1 LPLGKLHIWNVATWE
16 IVTWEVALGK
26 MPLGKNLTPYFHLVL
41 TLGGRLPNKNCVDFI
56 FKHFFPRPEDPW
68 ESSKSGDERLGW
80 STRPGSAP
88 TRSRPP
94 WIERDRQ
101 ILTFFC
107 YTIEQVYSSQE
118 EQDR

>member
-1 LPLGKLHIWNVATWE
+1 
-16 IVTWEVALGK
+16 
-26 MPLGKNLTPYFHLVL
+26 M
-41 TLGGRLPNKNCVDFI
+41 GGRSTNNNRVYFI
-56 FKHFFPRPEDPW
+56 LKHFVPRPEDPW

-101 ILTFFC
+101 ILTFSC
-107 YTIEQVYSSQE
+107 YTMEQVYSSQE
-118 EQDR
+118 EKDRYEHAEYHLKHF